1 MIVCDSPSASVGIPK
16 VENSALSQLESLS
29 QHIPKEILLSK
40 DNVQLSNVIGE
51 GSNDRKLGYWV

>member
-16 VENSALSQLESLS
+16 LEISALSQLESFS
-29 QHIPKEILLSK
+29 QHIPEEILLSQ

-51 GSNDRKLGYWV
+51 GSNDRKLGYCV